1 MMENTS
7 SPTTAPAGQETAG
20 TAKPT
25 IQVQVRLDQDAAF
38 LRGEVVGEFGVVD
51 LDISSLTT
59 DQRAQLLKHKGYD
72 GQFKIGDKMD
82 QPTAEKV
89 AALLQ
94 SKIDSAKKAKEEEA
108 TRALKTAEEYA
119 TKVDEMIAKCSVKI
133 PATINRRLEV
143 WRHSENGY
151 QIDAY
156 PTWDMSVYRYGS
168 ATEEAKR
175 VADKAEAKL
184 KEATALLSAENADI
198 VKDHADKV
206 FEFYTKQEE
215 DKRIAGEKARNE
227 AKKAEQ
233 EENAECLKSGQFRR
247 FFGEYN
253 DRRYG
258 RPWGATVRLVNGK
271 LDYNFDNG
279 SYSNNYVTIP
289 CKPGEIVAC
298 GQKDNRGSGTQNYL
312 FVMEEDGSMRK
323 IERGEAR
330 ELLQNPIPKG
340 YLAKP
345 EEFADA

>member
-1 MMENTS
+1 MMENNS
-7 SPTTAPAGQETAG
+7 SPTTVPASQQTAG

-38 LRGEVVGEFGVVD
+38 LRGEVVGDFGVVD

-82 QPTAEKV
+82 QPTTEMLI
-89 AALLQ
+89 ALLQ
-94 SKIDSAKKAKEEEA
+94 SKVDSAKHAKEEEA
-108 TRALKTAEEYA
+108 ARALKTAEEYA
-119 TKVDEMIAKCSVKI
+119 TKVDETIAKCSVKI
-133 PATINRRLEV
+133 PATINQKLEV
-143 WRHSENGY
+143 WRYSENGY
-151 QIDAY
+151 QIEAY

-168 ATEEAKR
+168 ATEEAKQ

-184 KEATALLSAENADI
+184 KEAIALLSAENADT
-198 VKDHADKV
+198 VKEHTDKV
-206 FEFYTKQEE
+206 SEFYAKQEE
-215 DKRIAGEKARNE
+215 AKRIAEEKARYE
-227 AKKAEQ
+227 AEKAAQ
-233 EENAECLKSGQFRR
+233 EENAERLKTGRYTHY
-247 FFGEYN
+247 FGDYN
-253 DRRYG
+253 ERRYG

-271 LDYNFDNG
+271 LDYNFNNG
-279 SYSNNYVTIP
+279 SYANNHVTIP

-298 GQKDNRGSGTQNYL
+298 GQKDNRGSGTENYL